1 MCAVLFLYCM
11 RAVSVMSGE
20 IVDASLL
27 DGRKDHINATV
38 ITSPISV
45 DNATYGYCTVK
56 VNSSIQGHLNKGSK
70 ISFYADGIVNFEIGD
85 VLEADVSYYDFDKET
100 GVGFYSDGIFLK
112 AFSESEILPLGK
124 SKDIYG
130 LAGSVRSYIKTRVM
144 SCSDNY
150 HILLAIVT
158 GERCY
163 ISDQLYDRVKDA
175 GVSHVLVVS
184 GMHLVLLCTG
194 LERLLR
200 IIFKSGILRDFLL
213 ISFVLMM
220 SVVCGFGMSI
230 LRAAIVY
237 VLRVIYR
244 RIGRRA
250 NGIHSL
256 SFAVVLVLIIH
267 PYAFHSISFQLS
279 YSATLGILVLPKIF
293 NKKLEKYTKNSFIL
307 TKVADIMS
315 ISLSAY
321 IATLPVCIAAFG
333 ELSVV
338 AVAVNVLLD
347 IPANAMLSLCVIGLA
362 LGFIPFLEKVF
373 MILADALGDYF
384 IKIVNVASNLPFAKL
399 RLRNEKI
406 LVVVLLLCYL
416 ALYVTKTKPYRIL
429 KKR

>member
-1 MCAVLFLYCM
+1 
-11 RAVSVMSGE
+11 
-20 IVDASLL
+20 
-27 DGRKDHINATV
+27 
-38 ITSPISV
+38 
-45 DNATYGYCTVK
+45 
-56 VNSSIQGHLNKGSK
+56 
-70 ISFYADGIVNFEIGD
+70 
-85 VLEADVSYYDFDKET
+85 
-100 GVGFYSDGIFLK
+100 
-112 AFSESEILPLGK
+112 
-124 SKDIYG
+124 
-130 LAGSVRSYIKTRVM
+130 M

-279 YSATLGILVLPKIF
+279 YSATLGILVLPKII